1 MGRVRREQQPT
12 QSGNQRHWQPGAGS
26 GLGGLILGSLWVWS
40 VAFRGPS
47 HRSGGKPTNIT
58 RARAGTACHR
68 SCKIGLQ
75 EVASGLV
82 YRLARSLETQAN
94 GLPKNR
100 IDARTHW
107 RERLRS
113 GPSTLERG
121 VHLVNRRSVRYSNR
135 TIAPPAP
142 FAHRLRS
149 VCAMFAE
156 FRARYPSGS
165 LTSEI
170 IEVSQG
176 KFIVRAAVSLDGIVL
191 ATGFGAAEQL
201 EEAEDRARA
210 RAMEAVG
217 LFLEPADRGQ
227 AQLVGSAPTYQLP
240 ASIPA
245 PAPIPIATPIEAD
258 LHPPAPI
265 APPMYGNSYG
275 DSYSD
280 SDGDLPTVEPEWPPE
295 PEPAPAP
302 APKRSRRTSSPA
314 PTPPPPPAP
323 EPAPAPTPAVDLSD
337 AIAQTDVL
345 MKRLGWNKQQ
355 GVEYLQ
361 MAFGKRTRAQLTDDE
376 LLQFLQHLQ
385 MLADDPDF

>member
-1 MGRVRREQQPT
+1 
-12 QSGNQRHWQPGAGS
+12 
-26 GLGGLILGSLWVWS
+26 
-40 VAFRGPS
+40 
-47 HRSGGKPTNIT
+47 
-58 RARAGTACHR
+58 
-68 SCKIGLQ
+68 
-75 EVASGLV
+75 
-82 YRLARSLETQAN
+82 
-94 GLPKNR
+94 
-100 IDARTHW
+100 
-107 RERLRS
+107 
-113 GPSTLERG
+113 
-121 VHLVNRRSVRYSNR
+121 
-135 TIAPPAP
+135 
-142 FAHRLRS
+142 
-149 VCAMFAE
+149 MFAE

-176 KFIVRAAVSLDGIVL
+176 KFIVRAAVSLEGIVL

-240 ASIPA
+240 ASIPT
-245 PAPIPIATPIEAD
+245 PAPLPIATPITTLIEAN
-258 LHPPAPI
+258 LHPPASI
-265 APPMYGNSYG
+265 APPAYSDPYG
-275 DSYSD
+275 DSYGD
-280 SDGDLPTVEPEWPPE
+280 PDDDLPAVEPEWPPE
-295 PEPAPAP
+295 PEPALDPT
-302 APKRSRRTSSPA
+302 PKRSRRTNSPA

-323 EPAPAPTPAVDLSD
+323 EPAPAPTPTTVDLSD

-361 MAFGKRTRAQLTDDE
+361 MAFGKRIRAQLTDDE
-376 LLQFLQHLQ
+376 LLQFLQYLQ

>member
-1 MGRVRREQQPT
+1 
-12 QSGNQRHWQPGAGS
+12 
-26 GLGGLILGSLWVWS
+26 
-40 VAFRGPS
+40 
-47 HRSGGKPTNIT
+47 
-58 RARAGTACHR
+58 
-68 SCKIGLQ
+68 
-75 EVASGLV
+75 
-82 YRLARSLETQAN
+82 
-94 GLPKNR
+94 
-100 IDARTHW
+100 
-107 RERLRS
+107 
-113 GPSTLERG
+113 
-121 VHLVNRRSVRYSNR
+121 
-135 TIAPPAP
+135 
-142 FAHRLRS
+142 
-149 VCAMFAE
+149 MFAE

-245 PAPIPIATPIEAD
+245 PAPLPIAPPIATPIEAD

-265 APPMYGNSYG
+265 TPPAYSDPYG
-275 DSYSD
+275 DPY
-280 SDGDLPTVEPEWPPE
+280 GDLPTVEPEWPPE

-314 PTPPPPPAP
+314 PTPPPPPPPAP
-323 EPAPAPTPAVDLSD
+323 EPAPAPTPTVDLSD